1 MTPMPPEELGQKLRR
16 ERSRALARAVVTAFT
31 ERLKEEAAKQGGFLS
46 QRHIDELNIE
56 FQTKSDQLS
65 GVFEQALLDATREQE
80 ELKWHSIKRPAF
92 DRLMVKRFEH
102 LLLHRGPNGIAHGVI
117 SRRMLPGFF
126 LALHMMMGPQERER
140 YHWRC
145 DSAVERIMKG
155 RIPVDWDLI
164 DQDPDVHDIV
174 LDAQYAIAM
183 HFEDMSRRVDWFINI
198 TNAHLAPPAH
208 KDAGDAN
215 WELTPRALHVLL
227 NSLLADLSAAVSDDA
242 AWHRLAQRHP
252 DADRNKLALI
262 LDRMNP

>member
-16 ERSRALARAVVTAFT
+16 DRSRALAQAVVTAFT

-46 QRHIDELNIE
+46 QRHIDELNVE
-56 FQTKSDQLS
+56 FQTKSEQLTA
-65 GVFEQALLDATREQE
+65 VFEQALLDATREQE
-80 ELKWHSIKRPAF
+80 ELKWHAIKRPAF

-102 LLLHRGPNGIAHGVI
+102 LLLHRGANGIVHGTI

-145 DSAVERIMKG
+145 DAAVERIMKG
-155 RIPVDWDLI
+155 RVPVDWNLI
-164 DQDPDVHDIV
+164 DKDEAVHDIV
-174 LDAQYAIAM
+174 LDAQYSIAM
-183 HFEDMSRRVDWFINI
+183 HFEDIARRTDWFINI
-198 TNAHLAPPAH
+198 TNSHLAPPAH

-215 WELTPRALHVLL
+215 WELTPPALQGLL
-227 NSLLADLSAAVSDDA
+227 QSLLADLGEAVSDDA

-262 LDRMNP
+262 LDHLR

>member
-16 ERSRALARAVVTAFT
+16 ERSRALAQAVVTAFT

-56 FQTKSDQLS
+56 FLAKSDQLT
-65 GVFEQALLDATREQE
+65 GVFEQALLDAAREQE
-80 ELKWHSIKRPAF
+80 ELKWHAIKRPAF

-102 LLLHRGPNGIAHGVI
+102 LLLHRGANGIAHGVV
-117 SRRMLPGFF
+117 SRRMMPGFF

-145 DSAVERIMKG
+145 DAAVERIMKG

-164 DQDPDVHDIV
+164 DQDEAVHDIV

-183 HFEDMSRRVDWFINI
+183 HFDDLGRRTDWFINI
-198 TNAHLAPPAH
+198 TNSHLAPPAH

-215 WELTPRALHVLL
+215 WELTPQALIVLI
-227 NSLLADLSAAVSDDA
+227 NSLLADLSTAVSDDG
-242 AWHRLAQRHP
+242 AWHRLAERHQ
-252 DADRNKLALI
+252 DADRNKLAEI
-262 LDRMNP
+262 LDQLH